1 MKTIVKTNALLLVA
15 MVVIFQGCALI
26 TTEEEVAEQEKVLVV
41 LKELEKTTVVNDVRV
56 TGVVEAYEEAY
67 IGAPTPSRIERIL
80 VDVGDHVDK
89 GQLLVQMDRTQ
100 LFQAKVQL
108 DNILADLRRMDTL
121 LTVGAVT
128 QQQYDQL
135 KTQYEVA
142 ASNVDNLAKNTEIRA
157 NIPGVITGRFN
168 SDGEIFSMTPA
179 TAAGKPAIVSLKQIQ
194 PVKITIGVSERYFP
208 IVETGQDAVVVLDI
222 LSDRQFTGRVSRIY
236 PTIDRMSGTFRVEIL
251 IDNADLSLRPG
262 MFARVALHLGT
273 MEGLLVPALAVRKQ
287 VGSDERFVF
296 VVENGVAHRRRV
308 TIGRSFD
315 DRLEIL
321 AGLEEGEMLV
331 VSGQHNLMDQL
342 EVNIVND

>member
-1 MKTIVKTNALLLVA
+1 MKTIVKTNALFLVA
-15 MVVIFQGCALI
+15 MVVLSQGCALI
-26 TTEEEVAEQEKVLVV
+26 TTEEEVTEQEKVLVS
-41 LKELEKTTVVNDVRV
+41 LKELEKSTVLNDVRV

-100 LFQAKVQL
+100 LFQARVQL
-108 DNILADLRRMDTL
+108 DNIKADLRRMDTL

-142 ASNVDNLAKNTEIRA
+142 ASNVENLAENTEIRA

-222 LSDRQFTGRVSRIY
+222 LSDRQFAGRVSRIY

-273 MEGLLVPALAVRKQ
+273 IDALLVPALAVRKQ

-296 VVENGVAHRRRV
+296 VEEDGVAHRRRV
-308 TIGRSFD
+308 TLGRSFD

-321 AGLEEGEMLV
+321 GGLEEGEMLV
-331 VSGQHNLMDQL
+331 VTGQHNLMDQS
-342 EVNIVND
+342 EVQIVNE